1 MSLTEQLRL
10 GILLLVICLL
20 SHCHA
25 SKKKVDNVVC
35 RTFFYLIVK
44 QKEESGPIVEY
55 EYDDDDETLDDVV
68 VEGDIMLTPDDE
80 RLNAMMTTDL
90 DRWANLCRG

>member
-1 MSLTEQLRL
+1 M
-10 GILLLVICLL
+10 
-20 SHCHA
+20 
-25 SKKKVDNVVC
+25 
-35 RTFFYLIVK
+35 
-44 QKEESGPIVEY
+44 EY

-90 DRWANLCRG
+90 DRWGNLCRG